1 MLRAGGLASVLV
13 IDFTAPMPLDPP
25 PAGWWWHR
33 TFWTLSAASFSLARK
48 DGIAALKIATGDSA
62 SMLVRFI
69 DIERAAHPF
78 LSWR

>member
-13 IDFTAPMPLDPP
+13 IDFTAPMALDPP
-25 PAGWWWHR
+25 PADWWHR
-33 TFWTLSAASFSLARK
+33 TFWTRRAASFSLARK
-48 DGIAALKIATGDSA
+48 DGIAALKIATDDSA

-69 DIERAAHPF
+69 EIDLAAHPF